1 MISSIICIIK
11 VASISWSEFTH
22 IALPILIAEF
32 ILDEVLINV
41 LPDILGRKAES
52 NEIDG

>member
-11 VASISWSEFTH
+11 AASISWGEFTR

-41 LPDILGRKAES
+41 LLDMLNKMKSR
-52 NEIDG
+52 

>member
-1 MISSIICIIK
+1 MISLIICILK

-41 LPDILGRKAES
+41 LPDILDKKRRKSE
-52 NEIDG
+52 